1 MKKKNDAMII
11 KWIRGVSGRAL
22 WWVGLLTLL
31 RIVQGGIFVGYAYAL
46 GRVVDCAAAG
56 DGRSFVRQLAVFI
69 ALVLATVLL
78 HALGRYLSEK
88 SKALLERALRLH
100 AFSQL
105 LRRDFAQVTKTHT
118 GEWMTRITSDAQ
130 VVTNGAATIL
140 PEAAGALVRLL
151 GAALALLQIVPTLV
165 YIILP
170 CGLVMAVFSWVLRKW
185 LKKLHKQMQQEDGSA
200 RSFLQERLASLLV
213 VRSFSQEA
221 ATEAMAA
228 ERMEGYVRVRMRRFR
243 LVNLSHTL
251 LSGAI
256 RAAQV
261 LGIALCGWGILRG
274 VLSFGTM
281 SAVMY
286 LVNMLEAPFASA
298 SGYLAQYYS
307 MLASAERLME
317 IEEFDPDL
325 TKAPVSPGEIHRC
338 YREDFA
344 AIEIEH
350 ADFSY
355 EGKKA
360 VLRDL
365 SLHIKKGSFVA
376 LTGESGCGKSTVL
389 KLLLHLYP
397 LQGGGM
403 FLQCKD
409 GSRIPLDGTWR
420 GLFAYVPQG
429 NALIS
434 GTIRQT
440 LTFCDP
446 GLMAREEEIRRALAI
461 ACAEDFVNA
470 LPRGLDTPLGEG
482 GSGLSEGQLQRL
494 CVARA
499 ILSGR
504 PVLLLDEATSALDGE
519 TEARLLANLRAM
531 TDRTVLIVT
540 HREAA
545 LQHCDQRIFFEKT
558 AGK

>member
-1 MKKKNDAMII
+1 MKKKNDAMTI
-11 KWIRGVSGRAL
+11 KWIRKVSGGSLR
-22 WWVGLLTLL
+22 WVGLLTLL

-56 DGRSFVRQLAVFI
+56 DGRGFLRQLAVFI

-88 SKALLERALRLH
+88 SKALLERSFRLH

-105 LRRDFAQVTKTHT
+105 LHRDYARVTDTHT

-130 VVTNGAATIL
+130 VVSNGAATIL
-140 PEAAGALVRLL
+140 PEVAGALVRLL

-170 CGLVMAVFSWVLRKW
+170 CGLVMAVFSWFLRKW
-185 LKKLHKQMQQEDGSA
+185 LKKLHKGMQEADGSA
-200 RSFLQERLASLLV
+200 RSFLQERLAGLLV

-228 ERMEGYVRVRMRRFR
+228 ERMEGYVHARMRRFR

-286 LVNMLEAPFASA
+286 LVNMLEAPFAAA
-298 SGYLAQYYS
+298 SGYLSQYYS

-317 IEEFDPDL
+317 PEEFDPDL
-325 TKAPVSPGEIHRC
+325 MQAPVSSEEIHRY
-338 YREDFA
+338 YREEFA
-344 AIEIEH
+344 ALEIAH
-350 ADFSY
+350 AEFSY
-355 EGKKA
+355 EGKA
-360 VLRDL
+360 ALLRDL
-365 SLHIKKGSFVA
+365 NLHIKKGSFA
-376 LTGESGCGKSTVL
+376 AFTGESGCGKSTVL
-389 KLLLHLYP
+389 KLLLCLYP

-403 FLQCKD
+403 FLQSEN
-409 GSRIPLDGTWR
+409 GARIPLDASWR

-446 GLMAREEEIRRALAI
+446 ELMARDEEISKALAI
-461 ACAEDFVNA
+461 ACADEFVNA
-470 LPRGLDTPLGEG
+470 LPEGLDTRLGEG

-519 TEARLLANLRAM
+519 TEARLLENLRAM

-545 LQHCDQRIFFEKT
+545 LQHCDQEIACEKT
-558 AGK
+558 GGK

>member
-1 MKKKNDAMII
+1 
-11 KWIRGVSGRAL
+11 
-22 WWVGLLTLL
+22 
-31 RIVQGGIFVGYAYAL
+31 
-46 GRVVDCAAAG
+46 
-56 DGRSFVRQLAVFI
+56 
-69 ALVLATVLL
+69 
-78 HALGRYLSEK
+78 
-88 SKALLERALRLH
+88 
-100 AFSQL
+100 
-105 LRRDFAQVTKTHT
+105 
-118 GEWMTRITSDAQ
+118 MTRITSDAQ

-140 PEAAGALVRLL
+140 PEIAGALVRLL
-151 GAALALLQIVPTLV
+151 GAALALLRIVPTLV

-170 CGLVMAVFSWVLRKW
+170 CGVVMAVFSWFLRKW
-185 LKKLHKQMQQEDGSA
+185 LKKFHKRMQQADGSA
-200 RSFLQERLASLLV
+200 RSFLQEQLASLLV
-213 VRSFSQEA
+213 VRSFSREA
-221 ATEAMAA
+221 ATEVMAA
-228 ERMEGYVRVRMRRFR
+228 ERMEDYVSARMRRFR

-251 LSGAI
+251 LHAAI
-256 RAAQV
+256 RGAQV
-261 LGIALCGWGILRG
+261 MGIALCGWGILRG
-274 VLSFGTM
+274 AMSFGTM
-281 SAVMY
+281 SSVLY

-325 TKAPVSPGEIHRC
+325 TKTPVSQQEIHRF
-338 YREDFA
+338 YREEFA
-344 AIEIEH
+344 ALEMQH
-350 ADFSY
+350 AEFSY
-355 EGKKA
+355 EGKEP

-365 SLHIKKGSFVA
+365 NLHIKKGTFA
-376 LTGESGCGKSTVL
+376 AFTGESGCGKSTAL
-389 KLLLHLYP
+389 KLLLQLYP
-397 LQGGGM
+397 LQEGGM

-409 GSRIPLDGTWR
+409 GSKIPLDATWR

-440 LTFCDP
+440 LAFFDP
-446 GLMAREEEIRRALAI
+446 DLMSREADIRKALAI

-470 LPRGLDTPLGEG
+470 LPMGLDSPLGEG

-494 CVARA
+494 SIARA

-519 TEARLLANLRAM
+519 TEARLLANLRSM

-545 LQHCDQRIFFEKT
+545 LQHCDQEIPFEKT
-558 AGK
+558 AGN

>member
-1 MKKKNDAMII
+1 MKKKNDAII
-11 KWIRGVSGRAL
+11 LRWIRAVSGGAL

-46 GRVVDCAAAG
+46 GEVVDCAAAG
-56 DGRSFVRQLAVFI
+56 DSRGFVRQLLIFI
-69 ALVLATVLL
+69 ALVLATLLL
-78 HALGRYLSEK
+78 HACGRYLSEK
-88 SKALLERALRLH
+88 SKTLMERAFRLH

-105 LRRDFAQVTKTHT
+105 LRRDYARVTKTHT
-118 GEWMTRITSDAQ
+118 GEWMTRITSDVQ
-130 VVTNGAATIL
+130 VVSNAAATIL
-140 PEAAGALVRLL
+140 PELAGALVRLL
-151 GAALALLQIVPTLV
+151 GAALALLRIVPTLV

-170 CGLVMAVFSWVLRKW
+170 CGVVMAVFSWFLRKW
-185 LKKLHKQMQQEDGSA
+185 LKKYHKRMQQADGSA
-200 RSFLQERLASLLV
+200 RSFLQEQLASLLV
-213 VRSFSQEA
+213 VRSFSREA
-221 ATEAMAA
+221 AAEAMAA
-228 ERMEGYVRVRMRRFR
+228 QRMEDYVSARMRRFR

-251 LSGAI
+251 LSAAI
-256 RAAQV
+256 RGAQV
-261 LGIALCGWGILRG
+261 LGIALCGFGILQG
-274 VLSFGTM
+274 AMSFGTM
-281 SAVMY
+281 SSVLY

-317 IEEFDPDL
+317 MEEFAPDL
-325 TKAPVSPGEIHRC
+325 TKTPVSSQEIHRF

-344 AIEIEH
+344 ALEISH

-355 EGKKA
+355 EGKEPA
-360 VLRDL
+360 LRDL
-365 SLHIKKGSFVA
+365 NLHIPKGTFA
-376 LTGESGCGKSTVL
+376 AFTGESGCGKSTAL
-389 KLLLHLYP
+389 KLLLQLYP
-397 LQGGGM
+397 LAGGEM
-403 FLQCKD
+403 LLQKND
-409 GSRIPLDGTWR
+409 GSKTPLDAAWR

-440 LTFCDP
+440 LAFFDSE
-446 GLMAREEEIRRALAI
+446 LMEREADICRALAI
-461 ACAEDFVNA
+461 ACADDFVNA
-470 LPRGLDTPLGEG
+470 LPMGLDHPLGEG

-494 CVARA
+494 SIARA

-519 TEARLLANLRAM
+519 TEARLLANLRSM

-545 LQHCDQRIFFEKT
+545 LQCCDQEIPFEKT
-558 AGK
+558 AGN